1 MMVGCR
7 RVISKT
13 ETGQMNIIRNQSEGT
28 YTCKGGVSDE
38 NHTWLVLVTSI
49 LIRCVKGGGMMMK
62 YLSYLSIHGLWMV
75 PYFTSSKGRL
85 NPYNNFIM
93 MPLITILN
101 MLCFE
106 AIIASLKG

>member
-38 NHTWLVLVTSI
+38 NHT
-49 LIRCVKGGGMMMK
+49 
-62 YLSYLSIHGLWMV
+62 
-75 PYFTSSKGRL
+75 
-85 NPYNNFIM
+85 
-93 MPLITILN
+93 
-101 MLCFE
+101 
-106 AIIASLKG
+106 